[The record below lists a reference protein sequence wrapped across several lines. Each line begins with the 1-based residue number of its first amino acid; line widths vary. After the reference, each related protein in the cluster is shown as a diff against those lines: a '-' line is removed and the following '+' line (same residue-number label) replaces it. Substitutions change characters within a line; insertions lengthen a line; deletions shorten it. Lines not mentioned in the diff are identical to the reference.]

1 VFIIRPIKP
10 QDLEALRII
19 AIESGPG
26 FTSLIDDDAFL
37 KSKIKRSIESF
48 KKEVKSPGNE
58 GYLLVLEDTESGQ
71 VVGTTAIEA
80 ASGTKTPLYH
90 YHIGTSMHQSER
102 LGVESVVKTL
112 TLCNNYMG
120 CTELCSLYLRKG
132 YRRTLSGKLLSKV
145 RFLLLAQYPER
156 FSDFVIA
163 QMLGRVDEHGTSP
176 FWEWLEKHFIKV
188 DFAKASR
195 MVGVGD
201 KSFVPELM
209 PRHPIYAN
217 LLNDA
222 AQETIGRVHEHTE
235 PALGMLREEGF
246 NHRGYVDLFDAGPTL
261 EAPRDSIK
269 SVRESRLYTVNL
281 DSNAI
286 GDSTVIVCTT
296 NLKHFRAAALDNASL
311 DEDRG
316 MITLPKQ
323 AQAQLKAKP
332 GDLVRCIAV
341 NRGTQ

>member
-1 VFIIRPIKP
+1 MFVIRPIKP

-26 FTSLIDDDAFL
+26 FTSLIDDEAFL
-37 KSKIKRSIESF
+37 KRKIKRSIESF
-48 KKEVKSPGNE
+48 KKNVESAGDE
-58 GYLLVLEDTESGQ
+58 GYLLVLEDTESRE

-90 YHIGTSMHQSER
+90 YHIGTSMHQSAR

-120 CTELCSLYLRKG
+120 CTELCSLYLRRG
-132 YRRTLSGKLLSKV
+132 YRQTLSGKLLSKV

-163 QMLGRVDEHGTSP
+163 QMLGRVDEYGTSP

-209 PRHPIYAN
+209 PRHPIYVN
-217 LLNDA
+217 LLSDT
-222 AQETIGRVHEHTE
+222 AQDTIGRVHEHTE

-261 EAPRDSIK
+261 EAPTDGIK
-269 SVRESRLYTVNL
+269 SVRDSRLCTVSF
-281 DSNAI
+281 DSNAT
-286 GDSTVIVCTT
+286 GDATVIVCTT
-296 NLKHFRAAALDNASL
+296 SLQHFRAAALDTARL

-316 MITLPKQ
+316 IITLPKD
-323 AQAQLKAKP
+323 AQSRLKAKS
-332 GDLVRCIAV
+332 GDLVRCITL